1 MNRFTD
7 KLIALGLILIAALAV
22 SACSR
27 SATRSSAEPPRTAK
41 QVFEDKCSRCHALNY
56 SLAENH
62 DQAGWRKRVT
72 ECSARWK
79 WLISA
84 EEEEAII
91 GYLVRIR
98 PPKVEVKKGPT
109 AKEKADAAAG
119 DVGKKEEE
127 RQYSPNYW
135 NPERPWD
142 KGLFE

>member
-7 KLIALGLILIAALAV
+7 KLAVLGLIVIVALAV

-27 SATRSSAEPPRTAK
+27 SATKSSAEPPRTAK

-56 SLAENH
+56 ALTENH

-72 ECSARWK
+72 ACSARWK
-79 WLISA
+79 WLIS
-84 EEEEAII
+84 EEEENAII
-91 GYLVRIR
+91 GYLARIR

-109 AKEKADAAAG
+109 AKEKADAAVG
-119 DVGKKEEE
+119 DVEKKEE
-127 RQYSPNYW
+127 RLYSPNYW
-135 NPERPWD
+135 DPERPWD